1 MVGYGA
7 GQRNMGMIVAALG
20 AGVPPSTFLFF
31 ALAQFPIYLMP
42 WLLSGFAGRI
52 RREEAAA
59 DGA

>member
-1 MVGYGA
+1 
-7 GQRNMGMIVAALG
+7 MGMIVAALG

-42 WLLSGFAGRI
+42 WLLRGLAGRI